1 MNVTSSYGWRVHP
14 ITKQR
19 QFHTGVDIDGETGDP
34 VHAIEAGRV
43 MRLDVAGVGAG
54 VINGNAVHI
63 WTGRRLWSYLHLSQ
77 PSVNVGELVRQG
89 QVIGLL
95 RSTGRSTGSHL
106 HLQIE
111 EDGKTVDPLPLI
123 KRLKRGNVTSS
134 SAWPIVVAAAAVG
147 AFVYFG
153 AVPAVISSSILA
165 VGKKAA
171 AFL

>member
-1 MNVTSSYGWRVHP
+1 MKVTSSYGWRVHP

-34 VHAIEAGRV
+34 VQAIEAGRV

-54 VINGNAVHI
+54 VINGNAVHV
-63 WTGRRLWSYLHLSQ
+63 WTGDRLWSYLHLDR
-77 PSVNVGELVRQG
+77 PSVKVGELVRKG

-95 RSTGRSTGSHL
+95 GNTGRSTGSHL
-106 HLQIE
+106 HLQVE
-111 EDGKTVDPLPLI
+111 QDGKTVDPLPLM
-123 KRLKRGNVTSS
+123 RRAGNVSTGGATWSNLL
-134 SAWPIVVAAAAVG
+134 VAAAAVA
-147 AFVYFG
+147 AFVYVG
-153 AVPAVISSSILA
+153 GPAYVAPHLYA